1 MPGLTLSSLR
11 RLTPQAISIG
21 SWETIESINEDE
33 RALGAESAASDC
45 GSNKKYFKLDIR
57 TDNYGF
63 ETSWILAKK
72 QSNTLEK
79 IASGPPSGTIY
90 RDNNM
95 YSGGEL
101 FRIAYDIYFL
111 TALMIK
117 WTQIPDCIR
126 TSYRILSVSRY
137 LQVHYQGQIQGW
149 HELWK
154 RRQLH
159 GLRRRDEKVWIT

>member
-11 RLTPQAISIG
+11 PLTPQAVSIG
-21 SWETIESINEDE
+21 SWETIGSIEEDE
-33 RALGAESAASDC
+33 RALATESAASDC

-57 TDNYGF
+57 TDDYGF
-63 ETSWILAKK
+63 ETTWTLAKK
-72 QSNTLEK
+72 QSNTLVK

-95 YSGGEL
+95 YIGGEL

-117 WTQIPDCIR
+117 WTQIPDRIR
-126 TSYRILSVSRY
+126 TS
-137 LQVHYQGQIQGW
+137 
-149 HELWK
+149 
-154 RRQLH
+154 
-159 GLRRRDEKVWIT
+159 